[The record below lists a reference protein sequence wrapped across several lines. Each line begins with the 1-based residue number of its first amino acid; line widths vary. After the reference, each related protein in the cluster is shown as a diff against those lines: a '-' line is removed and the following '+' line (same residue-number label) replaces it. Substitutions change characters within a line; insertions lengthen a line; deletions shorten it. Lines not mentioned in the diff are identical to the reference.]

1 MSSRSCGFAAA
12 TRLRGVGGGVRDGVS
27 EEVGFLLPPECSFVA
42 EESANGIADF
52 LWVGCGTSDF
62 EAFEEFD
69 VAFLLTGHDMMN

>member
-1 MSSRSCGFAAA
+1 M
-12 TRLRGVGGGVRDGVS
+12 S